1 MARASRT
8 KGFSMLEL
16 LIVIAIIMIMAAAAI
31 LMMGPTLQ
39 NYRLTGDAR
48 SIASSLALARMR
60 AAAQFTHAE
69 VCFDFT
75 GGNCSPTAAPNT
87 YQVEVFNKVTGKF
100 APEAASAPQALSQ
113 GDIFVPVCPNPGCFP
128 AGMPQV
134 PPQASTPAAAPQQ
147 GTGNGP
153 APVGFA
159 QIIFN
164 SRGLALDPLSGPPMT
179 PIGSNAIYITSPQIN
194 FYCATTASIA
204 GQQTVWRY
212 VSNAWFQM

>member
-1 MARASRT
+1 MVKASRA

-16 LIVIAIIMIMAAAAI
+16 LIVIAIIMIMGGAAV

-60 AAAQFTHAE
+60 AAAQFTRAE

-87 YQVEVFNKVTGKF
+87 YQVEVWNKATNLF
-100 APEAASAPQALSQ
+100 APEPGTSPQALSQ
-113 GDIFVPVCPNPGCFP
+113 GGIFVPKCPAANCFP
-128 AGMPQV
+128 VGMPPLGGQV
-134 PPQASTPAAAPQQ
+134 TIQQ
-147 GTGNGP
+147 GTGSGP
-153 APVGFA
+153 APIGFA

-164 SRGLALDPLSGPPMT
+164 SRGIALDPATLAPVAT
-179 PIGSNAIYITSPQIN
+179 NVIYIANPQIN
-194 FYCATTASIA
+194 FYCGVTASIA
-204 GQQTVWRY
+204 GQQGAWKYT
-212 VSNAWFQM
+212 SNAWFQM